1 VVRAAAAAL
10 GALLLVPALAVA
22 ASSEQRLAAN
32 VHGTLTRGPT
42 QPVCLA
48 EKPCSAPAP
57 GVVLVFSKAGK
68 DVKRAT
74 TDRVGH
80 FALRLSPGTY
90 RVRVLRRVRLGTS
103 LTPKRFRVPE
113 IGVVVL
119 RLELDTGIR

>member
-10 GALLLVPALAVA
+10 GAVLLVPALAVA

-42 QPVCLA
+42 QPVCVV

-57 GVVLVFSKAGK
+57 GVVLVFSKAGS
-68 DVKRAT
+68 DVKRVT

-80 FALRLSPGTY
+80 FAVRLAPGTY
-90 RVRVLRRVRLGTS
+90 GVRMLRKVRLGAG
-103 LTPKRFRVPE
+103 LMPKRFRVPE

-119 RLELDTGIR
+119 RLKLDTGIR